1 MLSLAVI
8 RKTARDALPLFGVLL
23 LAAVAF
29 EILFI
34 FAIGELAGELRGF
47 MTRMAVLRRL
57 VGALV
62 GADLLADLSP
72 TTLATIGLA
81 HPVLYTLTWTLLL
94 GMCTR
99 VPSGEMDRGTA
110 DLLLTLPISRARIYL
125 SVSLVAVGCAAAM
138 SFAPLAGIAI
148 GEQIRGF
155 EQPVDLGRLWRVA
168 GNLFALNLGVCAAA
182 LMCSTISARR
192 GIAIGVVLGWLLGSF
207 LFNFL
212 AQFWPAAEKLT
223 VLLPLHYYRP
233 LPIVRDAAWPIG
245 SMLVLLGFA
254 AICWF
259 AGLWHFHRRDIPAA

>member
-1 MLSLAVI
+1 MSLTIV

-23 LAAVAF
+23 LAVVVF

-34 FAIGELAGELRGF
+34 FAIAPLADELQGF
-47 MTRMAVLRRL
+47 ITRVALLRRL

-81 HPVLYTLTWTLLL
+81 HPVLYALTWTLLL

-110 DLLLTLPISRARIYL
+110 DLLLTLPISRARIYI
-125 SVSLVAVGCAAAM
+125 SVSLVAAACAAAM
-138 SFAPLAGIAI
+138 SYAPLAGIAI
-148 GEQIRGF
+148 GEQVRAF
-155 EQPVDLGRLWRVA
+155 EQPIDLGRLWRVA

-182 LMCSTISARR
+182 LMASAISSRR

-212 AQFWPAAEKLT
+212 AQFWSAAERLA

-233 LPIVRDAAWPIG
+233 LPIVRDAAWPLG

-254 AICWF
+254 AVCWT
-259 AGLWHFHRRDIPAA
+259 AGLWHFCRRDIPAA